1 MYAAGRIKSIGP
13 PGNAPRA
20 RPAETEFGMTRLLA
34 AGLILAEIAS
44 LIIVGRAFGV
54 LLTLLLVVLAALLG
68 AALLRR
74 QGSDALAGMRGALN
88 RGRDPRPALLRGGF
102 RLAAALLL
110 IFPGFVGDVVA
121 LLLLLPPVQDLIARR
136 FKGRNT
142 GFVVTER
149 FRAGQYPSGPS
160 ATSPSPMSPRHDP
173 PRDRV
178 IDEAE
183 WEEVAPSK
191 RPTHRPSGWTRH

>member
-1 MYAAGRIKSIGP
+1 
-13 PGNAPRA
+13 
-20 RPAETEFGMTRLLA
+20 
-34 AGLILAEIAS
+34 
-44 LIIVGRAFGV
+44 
-54 LLTLLLVVLAALLG
+54 VVLAALLG

-121 LLLLLPPVQDLIARR
+121 LLLLLPPVQHLIARR
-136 FKGRNT
+136 FKGRGT

-149 FRAGQYPSGPS
+149 VRAGQYTSGQYTSGQYTAGQSPSGPS
-160 ATSPSPMSPRHDP
+160 PMNPSPMNPRHEP

>member
-1 MYAAGRIKSIGP
+1 
-13 PGNAPRA
+13 
-20 RPAETEFGMTRLLA
+20 
-34 AGLILAEIAS
+34 
-44 LIIVGRAFGV
+44 
-54 LLTLLLVVLAALLG
+54 
-68 AALLRR
+68 
-74 QGSDALAGMRGALN
+74 
-88 RGRDPRPALLRGGF
+88 
-102 RLAAALLL
+102 
-110 IFPGFVGDVVA
+110 VA

-136 FKGRNT
+136 FKGRST